1 MQNKRIMP
9 APKPKIRINRAI
21 YKWIES
27 LDLTY
32 SVRNIR
38 RDLANGFIVAEVL
51 SRYMAEK
58 TIKLNSE
65 YHVPN

>member
-1 MQNKRIMP
+1 MP

-38 RDLANGFIVAEVL
+38 RDLANGFIVAEIL

-58 TIKLNSE
+58 VIKLNSE